1 MAKKA
6 TTNVKKGTPKKA
18 ADTPPEPPIE
28 PVTSPDDEVVTGAV
42 EGEIVNNDNP
52 DTEIL
57 TTEQEIERARENAKE
72 LESALIAHPGMEVVP
87 GVTTD
92 QLKMALSSQ
101 TEQRVLIKQFIQHH
115 LVEGVDFGRIHV
127 VKNCDNQYSCQNK
140 YHFGKDMLFKPG
152 QEKVFSLFGITS
164 ELTKDTETYE
174 MLPDTK
180 NMVAYKCVAK
190 RGDQIVAE
198 GRGAAVVGDNR
209 RDVNATI
216 KIAEKR
222 ARMDACLALGFSEY
236 FSQDLDDP
244 DYAGQRQQA
253 NERAAAEAAAKHPE
267 QMPEPPK
274 PKLPGADLAPRP
286 AMELASTEEKAE
298 LYKAFLKAG
307 LDKTEQLEVLAVN
320 GITDAPNMTS
330 GMARGMIAKL
340 NDNAFKRPEPKKSDD
355 VVIDDISDEPVNFDD
370 IPEMDGGTT
379 APAAPAKAP
388 EPLPI
393 DVDDALKTWVA
404 EEIANLNLNARGQ
417 MWYKR
422 LVTSKPFGDPQK
434 WSDSEWRKAYEV
446 LQDIL
451 DVKIPVDDSYF
462 KTDAELQAAADKSA
476 TDRVMDMFPGAEAL
490 PVDNSP
496 KTPPRAVPA
505 NGGDD
510 DIETTEP
517 PADATGPVQ
526 QTIDDRPSEPGDPR
540 DI

>member
-1 MAKKA
+1 MAKKPN
-6 TTNVKKGTPKKA
+6 TTKKKA
-18 ADTPPEPPIE
+18 PPVEAEVVQDDATQAPEPDDVPTTSTDE
-28 PVTSPDDEVVTGAV
+28 PTV
-42 EGEIVNNDNP
+42 

-57 TTEQEIERARENAKE
+57 TPEQEIERAREHSKE
-72 LESALIAHPGMEVVP
+72 LEQALIAHPGMEVVP

-274 PKLPGADLAPRP
+274 PKLPGDDLKPRP

-340 NDNAFKRPEPKKSDD
+340 NDNAFKRPEPKPSTD

-370 IPEMDGGTT
+370 LPADGGTT
-379 APAAPAKAP
+379 TPAAPVKQA
-388 EPLPI
+388 EVVPL
-393 DVDDALKTWVA
+393 DVNDELKNHIA
-404 EEIANLNLNARGQ
+404 EQLADINLNARGL

-422 LVTSKPFGDPQK
+422 QVTSRPFGDPQK
-434 WSDSEWRKAYEV
+434 WTDQEWRKAYDV

-451 DVKIPVDDSYF
+451 DVKIEVDPGYF
-462 KTDAELQAAADKSA
+462 KTEDDLKAEADKSQA
-476 TDRVMDMFPGAEAL
+476 EKIAAMFPGAEILGDVPAAAE
-490 PVDNSP
+490 
-496 KTPPRAVPA
+496 PPRAVPA

-510 DIETTEP
+510 EIVTNEP
-517 PADATGPVQ
+517 PANAAGP
-526 QTIDDRPSEPGDPR
+526 TETTTDTRPRTDGDPR

>member
-1 MAKKA
+1 MAKAK
-6 TTNVKKGTPKKA
+6 TTKKKT
-18 ADTPPEPPIE
+18 EP
-28 PVTSPDDEVVTGAV
+28 V
-42 EGEIVNNDNP
+42 EGEVVQDDATQAPAPDDVPTTSTDEPAP

-57 TTEQEIERARENAKE
+57 TAEQEIERTREHAKE

-190 RGDQIVAE
+190 RGDTVVAE

-209 RDVNATI
+209 RDVNSTI

-253 NERAAAEAAAKHPE
+253 NERAAAELAAKHPE

-274 PKLPGADLAPRP
+274 PKLPGDDLAPRP
-286 AMELASTEEKAE
+286 AMELASQEEKAE

-307 LDKTEQLEVLAVN
+307 LDKNEQLEVLAVN

-340 NDNAFKRPEPKKSDD
+340 NDNAFKRPEPKKSED
-355 VVIDDISDEPVNFDD
+355 VVITDIDDAPVNLDD
-370 IPEMDGGTT
+370 VPDFGGTT
-379 APAAPAKAP
+379 PAAEPAKKAP
-388 EPLPI
+388 EVVPL
-393 DVDDALKTWVA
+393 DVDDALKTHIA
-404 EEIANLNLNARGQ
+404 EELAGLNLNARGL

-422 LVTSKPFGDPQK
+422 QVTSKPFGDPQK
-434 WSDSEWRKAYEV
+434 WSDHEWRKAYDV

-451 DVKIPVDDSYF
+451 DVKIEVDEGYF
-462 KTDAELQAAADKSA
+462 KTDADLQAAQDEKVDEGIAA
-476 TDRVMDMFPGAEAL
+476 MFPGATVTDL
-490 PVDNSP
+490 PPEDKP
-496 KTPPRAVPA
+496 TPRAVPA

-510 DIETTEP
+510 DIVTNEP

-526 QTIDDRPSEPGDPR
+526 QTIDTRPRTDGDPR

>member
-1 MAKKA
+1 MAKAK
-6 TTNVKKGTPKKA
+6 TTKKKT
-18 ADTPPEPPIE
+18 EP
-28 PVTSPDDEVVTGAV
+28 V
-42 EGEIVNNDNP
+42 EGEVVQDDAAQAPAPDDVPTTQTDTPDP

-57 TTEQEIERARENAKE
+57 TTEQEIERAREHAKE

-180 NMVAYKCVAK
+180 NMVAYKCIAK
-190 RGDQIVAE
+190 RGDTVVAE

-209 RDVNATI
+209 RDVNSTI

-253 NERAAAEAAAKHPE
+253 NERAAAELAAKHPE

-274 PKLPGADLAPRP
+274 PKLPGDDLAPRP
-286 AMELASTEEKAE
+286 AMELASQEEKAE

-307 LDKTEQLEVLAVN
+307 LDKDEQLEVLAVN

-355 VVIDDISDEPVNFDD
+355 VVITDIDDAPINFDD
-370 IPEMDGGTT
+370 IPEDSGTT
-379 APAAPAKAP
+379 TPAATPTKTP
-388 EPLPI
+388 ELVPI
-393 DVDDALKTWVA
+393 DVDDELKSWIA
-404 EEIANLNLNARGQ
+404 EQLAELNLNARGL

-422 LVTSKPFGDPQK
+422 QVTSKPFGDPQK
-434 WSDSEWRKAYEV
+434 WTDHEWRKAYEV

-451 DVKIPVDDSYF
+451 DVKLDVDEGYF
-462 KTDAELQAAADKSA
+462 KSDDELKADVDKTA
-476 TDRVMDMFPGAEAL
+476 VEKVADMFPGAVVL
-490 PVDNSP
+490 PVDNS
-496 KTPPRAVPA
+496 TPAAPARAVPA

-510 DIETTEP
+510 DIVTNEP

-526 QTIDDRPSEPGDPR
+526 QTVTDDRPRTDGDPR